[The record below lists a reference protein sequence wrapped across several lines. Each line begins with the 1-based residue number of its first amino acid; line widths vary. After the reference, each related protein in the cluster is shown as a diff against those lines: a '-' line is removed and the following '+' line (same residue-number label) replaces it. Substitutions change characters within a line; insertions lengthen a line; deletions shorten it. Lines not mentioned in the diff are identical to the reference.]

1 MKQSFCVFGKVQAV
15 MFRRTFCLG
24 AKKRGFDAGATNSS
38 RDRDKVTCSLV
49 GDRDHVERFLEE
61 LQVSSELNSWG
72 AKVESIELLEK
83 FVSLESHEVTTENV
97 ENKPWSKDVEF
108 YI

>member
-24 AKKRGFDAGATNSS
+24 AKKRGFIGGATNS
-38 RDRDKVTCSLV
+38 RADRDKVTCSLV

-61 LQVSSELNSWG
+61 LQVSEELNSWG
-72 AKVESIELLEK
+72 AKVKSIELLDN
-83 FVSLESHEVTTENV
+83 FVDLKTHEVTTDNV
-97 ENKPWSKDVEF
+97 ENRSCSGDVEF

>member
-24 AKKRGFDAGATNSS
+24 AKKRDLSAGASNSS
-38 RDRDKVTCSLV
+38 TDRNKVTCSVV
-49 GDRDHVERFLEE
+49 GEEDSINRFLEE
-61 LQVSSELNSWG
+61 LQVIEELNSWG
-72 AKVESIELLEK
+72 AKVEKIERLED
-83 FVSLESHEVTTENV
+83 FLDLGSHEVTTDNV
-97 ENKPWSKDVEF
+97 ESKPWSTDVDF